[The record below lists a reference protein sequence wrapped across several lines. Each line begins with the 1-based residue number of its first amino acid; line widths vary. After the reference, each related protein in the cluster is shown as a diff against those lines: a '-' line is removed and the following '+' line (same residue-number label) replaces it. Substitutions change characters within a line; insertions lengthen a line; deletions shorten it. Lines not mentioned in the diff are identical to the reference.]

1 MKQSLNGKWRLFNTT
16 YDITADVP
24 GSLCSSL
31 MELGLIDNPYY
42 RDNEYKTLPIF
53 DKGVTYE
60 REFDL
65 DVGLR
70 GADKVLLRFCGIDTL
85 SEVSLNG
92 SPILT
97 TDNMHREY
105 TCDITE
111 LVHAHGNMLTVKI
124 ASPTKYIAEKNAET
138 PIWGVA
144 STIAGYPHFRKA
156 HYMFGWDWGPMLPD
170 MGIWRDVELIGVRG
184 GLIDNVYVRQN
195 HDRISEDIVKLYID
209 IETSF
214 AVSDE
219 LYIRAELTAPNGGL
233 IMAGGKIDGKMTLNM
248 IVPCAKLWYPRG
260 YGEQPLYSLSLRL
273 VDADGTT
280 LDECG
285 MKIGLRTVTVSRD
298 RLTKADGSDNGEE
311 FAFVVNGVKIF
322 AMGAN
327 YIPEDQILPRRSAEL
342 TEKLLNAC
350 CDANYNMI
358 RVWGGGIYPDNWFY
372 ELCDRMGLL
381 VWQDCMFACSA
392 YKADETFCET
402 VRVEIADN
410 AKRIRNHPS
419 LAMWC
424 GNNEIESM
432 WEGWGLPEE
441 QHRYKEDYLR
451 LFEEVIPEVLK
462 EFDPE
467 TFYWCS
473 SPSSGGGFDGSSDEH
488 RGDQHYWAV
497 WHSLKPFED
506 YYNHTFRFCSEFG
519 FESVPSI
526 KTVRSFAKPRDLN
539 LCAPVIEAH
548 QKCDQ
553 GTEKIMYY
561 LAQMSHYP
569 YNFEGLIYATQMV
582 QADAIRINVE
592 NMRRNRG
599 VCMGSLYWQVNDSN
613 PVISWASLD
622 YFRRRKALHYIAKKF
637 YAPVLLSADD
647 RDPGRIRLN
656 VSSERLE
663 EFTAEISW
671 RSRKN
676 TGEIIAQGSKT
687 VTVKPLSAE
696 YFLTLTPKETGI
708 SSPEKNSAYIEFALT
723 ENGEMLS
730 ANTCMS
736 VRPKQFKFIDPKL
749 TFSVK
754 DCVEFFEITVGSSA
768 FAKGVWLDLTTA
780 DCVFSDNFFD
790 LHGDSQTIN
799 VEKSMLSAEL
809 TEAEFAAEITVV
821 SYYEALGLER
831 EISLPKGDVL

>member
-1 MKQSLNGKWRLFNTT
+1 MKQSLNGKWRLFNSK

-24 GSLCSSL
+24 GSLCDSL
-31 MELGLIDNPYY
+31 LEQGLIDDPYY
-42 RDNEYKTLPIF
+42 RDNEYKTLPLF
-53 DKGVTYE
+53 DEGCTYE
-60 REFDL
+60 RTFDL
-65 DVGLR
+65 DGKLR
-70 GADKVLLRFCGIDTL
+70 GADKVLLRFYGIDTL

-97 TDNMHREY
+97 TNNMHREY

-111 LVHAHGNMLTVKI
+111 LVRAEGNTLTVKI
-124 ASPTKYIAEKNAET
+124 ASPTLYIAEKNAET

-144 STIAGYPHFRKA
+144 STMAGYPHIRKA
-156 HYMFGWDWGPMLPD
+156 HYMYGWDWGPMLPD

-184 GLIDNVYVRQN
+184 GLIDNVYVRQD
-195 HDRISEDIVKLYID
+195 HGRISEDIVELYID
-209 IETSF
+209 VETSF
-214 AVSDE
+214 AFSDE
-219 LYIRAELTAPNGGL
+219 LYIRAELTAPDGAQ
-233 IMAGGKIDGKMTLNM
+233 IMADGGIDGKKTLHM
-248 IVPCAKLWYPRG
+248 IVPRAKLWYPRG
-260 YGEQPLYSLSLRL
+260 YGEQPLYKLVLRL
-273 VDADGTT
+273 VGADGVT
-280 LDECG
+280 LDEHE
-285 MKIGLRTVTVSRD
+285 MKIGLRTVKVSRD
-298 RLTKADGSDNGEE
+298 KLTKADGSDNGEE
-311 FAFVVNGVKIF
+311 FAFTVNGIKIF

-327 YIPEDQILPRRSAEL
+327 YIPEDQILPKRSAEL
-342 TEKLLNAC
+342 TARLLNAC

-392 YKADETFCET
+392 YKADEAFCDT
-402 VRVEIADN
+402 VRAEIADN

-419 LAMWC
+419 LTMWC

-432 WEGWGLPEE
+432 WEGWGLPED

-451 LFEEVIPEVLK
+451 LFEDVIPEVLK
-462 EFDPE
+462 EYDPE

-473 SPSSGGGFDGSSDEH
+473 SPSSGGGFKGSSDEH

-506 YYNHTFRFCSEFG
+506 YYNHEFRFCSEFG

-526 KTVRSFAKPRDLN
+526 KTVRSFAEPRDLN
-539 LCAPVIEAH
+539 LCAPVMEAH

-569 YNFEGLIYATQMV
+569 YTFDGLIYATQMV

-622 YFRRRKALHYIAKKF
+622 YFHRRKALHYVARKF

-647 RDPGRIRLN
+647 SDPEKIRLN
-656 VSSERLE
+656 VSSERRE

-687 VTVKPLSAE
+687 VTVKPLLAE
-696 YFLTLTPKETGI
+696 YFLTLTPAETGI
-708 SSPEKNSAYIEFALT
+708 SPSDKNSAYVEFSLT
-723 ENGEMLS
+723 ENGDILS
-730 ANTCMS
+730 ANTCML
-736 VRPKQFKFIDPKL
+736 VRPKQFGFANPKL

-754 DCVEFFEITVGSSA
+754 DSGERFEITVNSKA
-768 FAKGVWLDLTTA
+768 FAKGVWLDLKTA

-790 LHGDSQTIN
+790 LHGDGRTIT
-799 VEKSMLSAEL
+799 VDKSAVSADL
-809 TEAEFAAEITVV
+809 TEAEFASELTVS
-821 SYYEALGLER
+821 SYYEMLGLE
-831 EISLPKGDVL
+831 

>member
-1 MKQSLNGKWRLFNTT
+1 MKQSLNGKWRLFNSK
-16 YDITADVP
+16 YDITAAVP
-24 GSLCSSL
+24 GSLCDSL
-31 MELGLIDNPYY
+31 LEQGLIDDPYY
-42 RDNEYKTLPIF
+42 RDNEYKTLPLF
-53 DKGVTYE
+53 DEGCTYE
-60 REFDL
+60 RTFDL
-65 DVGLR
+65 NGKLR

-111 LVHAHGNMLTVKI
+111 LVRAEGNTLTVKI
-124 ASPTKYIAEKNAET
+124 ASPTVYIAEKNAET

-144 STIAGYPHFRKA
+144 STMAGYPHIRKA
-156 HYMFGWDWGPMLPD
+156 HYMYGWDWGPMLPD

-184 GLIDNVYVRQN
+184 GLIDNVYVRQD
-195 HDRISEDIVKLYID
+195 HGRISEDIVELYID
-209 IETSF
+209 VETSF
-214 AVSDE
+214 AVSDG
-219 LYIRAELTAPNGGL
+219 LNIRAELTAPGGAQ
-233 IMAGGKIDGKMTLNM
+233 IMADGGIDGKKTLHM
-248 IVPCAKLWYPRG
+248 IVPRAKLWYPRG
-260 YGEQPLYSLSLRL
+260 YGEQPLYKLVLRL
-273 VDADGTT
+273 VGADSRT
-280 LDECG
+280 LDERE
-285 MKIGLRTVTVSRD
+285 MNIGLRTVTVSRD
-298 RLTKADGSDNGEE
+298 KLTKADGSDNGEE
-311 FAFVVNGVKIF
+311 FAFTVNGIKIF

-342 TEKLLNAC
+342 TERLLNAC

-392 YKADETFCET
+392 YKADEAFCDT
-402 VRVEIADN
+402 VRAEIADN

-432 WEGWGLPEE
+432 WEGWGLPED

-451 LFEEVIPEVLK
+451 LFENVIPEVLK
-462 EFDPE
+462 EYDPE

-473 SPSSGGGFDGSSDEH
+473 SPSSGGGFKGSSDEH

-497 WHSLKPFED
+497 WHSLKPFGD
-506 YYNHTFRFCSEFG
+506 YYNHEFRFCSEFG

-526 KTVRSFAKPRDLN
+526 KTVRSFAEPSDIN
-539 LCAPVIEAH
+539 LCAPVMEAH

-569 YNFEGLIYATQMV
+569 YTFDGLIYATQMV

-622 YFRRRKALHYIAKKF
+622 YFHRRKALHYVARKF

-647 RDPGRIRLN
+647 SDPEKIRLN
-656 VSSERLE
+656 VSSERRE
-663 EFTAEISW
+663 EFIAEISW

-687 VTVKPLSAE
+687 VTVKPLFAE
-696 YFLTLTPKETGI
+696 YFLTLTPAETGI
-708 SSPEKNSAYIEFALT
+708 SPSDKNSAYVEFILT
-723 ENGEMLS
+723 ENGEILS
-730 ANTCMS
+730 ANTCML
-736 VRPKQFKFIDPKL
+736 VRPKQFGFVDPKL

-754 DCVEFFEITVGSSA
+754 DSGERFEIIVNSKA
-768 FAKGVWLDLTTA
+768 FAKGVWLDLKTA

-790 LHGDSQTIN
+790 LHGDGRTIT
-799 VEKSMLSAEL
+799 VDKSTVSADL
-809 TEAEFAAEITVV
+809 TEAEFASELTAS
-821 SYYEALGLER
+821 SYYEMLGLE
-831 EISLPKGDVL
+831 